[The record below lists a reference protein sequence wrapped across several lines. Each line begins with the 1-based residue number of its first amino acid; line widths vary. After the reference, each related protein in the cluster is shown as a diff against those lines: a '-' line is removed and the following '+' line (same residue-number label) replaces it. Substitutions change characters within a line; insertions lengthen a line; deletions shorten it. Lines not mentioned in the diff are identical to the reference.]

1 MAIFAKSSYF
11 SFQDLSALD
20 EFSVFRYIYFP
31 LILFGQLRLSG
42 SQSEPSSLLRISA
55 KNREE
60 HSSSSLLSSFVLD
73 NVCPQL
79 QNIHPRLSSFDCI
92 FVCSFFFELLY
103 FLHGNLR
110 ETCRHFLENKS
121 KNVIVF
127 SVGMSTLLYHPAF
140 AVIPVLRGNSDA
152 NNQSNLQNFSAYI
165 RNLIICLKVGGENVL
180 AVSMCSAPLTTS
192 SS

>member
-1 MAIFAKSSYF
+1 MAFFAKSSYF

-79 QNIHPRLSSFDCI
+79 QNIHPQLSSFDCI

-165 RNLIICLKVGGENVL
+165 INLII
-180 AVSMCSAPLTTS
+180 
-192 SS
+192 

>member
-1 MAIFAKSSYF
+1 MFFILDGNCFYWKIIWSFSVAIFAKSSYF
-11 SFQDLSALD
+11 SFQDLSSLD

-73 NVCPQL
+73 NICPQL
-79 QNIHPRLSSFDCI
+79 QNLHPRLSSFDCI
-92 FVCSFFFELLY
+92 FVWSFFFELLY

-110 ETCRHFLENKS
+110 NLSPFLKNKS

-127 SVGMSTLLYHPAF
+127 SVGMSTLLYHSAF

-165 RNLIICLKVGGENVL
+165 INLII
-180 AVSMCSAPLTTS
+180 
-192 SS
+192 